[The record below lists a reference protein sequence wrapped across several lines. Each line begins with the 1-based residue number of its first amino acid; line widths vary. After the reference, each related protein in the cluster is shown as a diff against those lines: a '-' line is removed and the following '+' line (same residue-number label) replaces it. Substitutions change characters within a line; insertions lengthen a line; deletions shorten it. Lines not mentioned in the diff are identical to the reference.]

1 MHTVLKVKELN
12 KNTQQP
18 QGSINSREFDFTGQR
33 IKFMSV
39 GIENSFNEP
48 GKILRKMTV
57 FRSKKSIIHYIKRP
71 EYYFSLHSV
80 VKKLFNKTGQGV
92 INQKTPWGSFIEID
106 INETIG
112 NSIYSTRI
120 YDLALSETL
129 WRLVEPGNFVLD
141 VGANIG
147 FITSLCSYKSGPQG
161 KVWAFEPNPIILSRL
176 NKNIRNNRYP
186 NTTLYPFALSD
197 SNKEGYLELP
207 ETFTYNQGVAY
218 VKNGTHSTNAIKI
231 ELRKLDDMIDAGTII
246 NVLKIDVEG
255 HELTVLRGAQQL
267 IENKQITNI
276 VYEDHE
282 PYPSEIA
289 VFLADKGYTV
299 YRIEKGWLNL
309 NLANPSIEPS
319 TNGWEPVNY
328 LATLDTAALKKKMKG
343 IFYKCL

>member
-1 MHTVLKVKELN
+1 
-12 KNTQQP
+12 
-18 QGSINSREFDFTGQR
+18 
-33 IKFMSV
+33 MSV
-39 GIENSFNEP
+39 AIDKSFNES
-48 GKILRKMTV
+48 GKILRKMID
-57 FRSKKSIIHYIKRP
+57 FRSKKSIIHHIKRP

-80 VKKLFNKTGQGV
+80 VKKLFNKTGQGI
-92 INQKTPWGSFIEID
+92 INQKTPWGNVMEID
-106 INETIG
+106 TNETIG

-129 WRLVEPGNFVLD
+129 WRLIEPGHFVLD

-147 FITSLCSYKSGPQG
+147 FITSLCSYKTGPQG
-161 KVWAFEPNPIILSRL
+161 KVWSFEPNPIVLSRL
-176 NKNIRNNRYP
+176 TKNIRHNQYP

-207 ETFTYNQGVAY
+207 ETFSYNQGVAY
-218 VKNGTHSTNAIKI
+218 VKNGTHSTDAIKI
-231 ELRKLDDMIDAGTII
+231 DLRKLDDMIDPGTII

-255 HELTVLRGAQQL
+255 HELTVLKGAEQMIQ
-267 IENKQITNI
+267 NKQITNI

-289 VFLADKGYTV
+289 AFLAHKGYTI

-309 NLANPSIEPS
+309 NLKNPSIEPS
-319 TNGWEPVNY
+319 HNGWEPTNY
-328 LATLDTAALKKKMKG
+328 LATLDTNMLIKKMKG

>member
-1 MHTVLKVKELN
+1 MHL
-12 KNTQQP
+12 QY
-18 QGSINSREFDFTGQR
+18 QGRFNSREFDFTGQR

-39 GIENSFNEP
+39 AIEKSLNQSS
-48 GKILRKMTV
+48 KILRRMPV
-57 FRSKKSIIHYIKRP
+57 IRSKKSVIHYIKKP

-80 VKKLFNKTGQGV
+80 VKKIFNKPGQGI
-92 INQKTPWGSFIEID
+92 INQKTPWGNLIEID
-106 INETIG
+106 TRETIG

-129 WRLVEPGNFVLD
+129 WRLIEPGNFVLD

-161 KVWAFEPNPIILSRL
+161 KVWAFEPNPIILARL
-176 NKNIRNNRYP
+176 NKNIRNNQHH

-207 ETFTYNQGVAY
+207 ETFSYNQGVAY
-218 VKNGTHSTNAIKI
+218 VKNGSHSTNAIKI
-231 ELRKLDDMIDAGTII
+231 DLRRLDDMVAPGAIID
-246 NVLKIDVEG
+246 VLKIDVEG
-255 HELTVLRGAQQL
+255 HELAVLKGARQI

-276 VYEDHE
+276 VYEDHD
-282 PYPSEIA
+282 PYPSDIA
-289 VFLADKGYTV
+289 AFLTKKGYTI
-299 YRIEKGWLNL
+299 YRMEKGWLNL

-319 TNGWEPVNY
+319 GNGWEPTNY
-328 LATLDTAALKKKMKG
+328 LATLDNASLKKKMKG

>member
-1 MHTVLKVKELN
+1 
-12 KNTQQP
+12 
-18 QGSINSREFDFTGQR
+18 
-33 IKFMSV
+33 MSV
-39 GIENSFNEP
+39 AIEKSLNEP
-48 GKILRKMTV
+48 SKILPKMTV

-71 EYYFSLHSV
+71 EYYFSLNSV
-80 VKKLFNKTGQGV
+80 VKKLFNKPGQGV
-92 INQKTPWGSFIEID
+92 INQKTPWGNFIEID
-106 INETIG
+106 TNETIG

-129 WRLVEPGNFVLD
+129 WRLIEPGNFVLD

-147 FITSLCSYKSGPQG
+147 FITSLCSYKTGPAG
-161 KVWAFEPNPIILSRL
+161 KVWSFEPNPIILSRL
-176 NKNIRNNRYP
+176 NKNIRNNQYP

-231 ELRKLDDMIDAGTII
+231 ELRKLDDMIDSGTII

-255 HELTVLRGAQQL
+255 HELTVLRGAGQI

-289 VFLADKGYTV
+289 AFLAGKGYTI
-299 YRIEKGWLNL
+299 YRMEKGWLNL
-309 NLANPSIEPS
+309 NLANPSIERS
-319 TNGWEPVNY
+319 TNGWEPTNY
-328 LATLDTAALKKKMKG
+328 LATLDTAALKRKMKG
-343 IFYKCL
+343 IFYQCL